1 MKRGF
6 TLIETIILA
15 GITTMALVALTNLF
29 ISFNAVN
36 GYQQA
41 FMAAGSAGTA
51 LNAFEAAILP
61 ADQVLSSHI
70 FSGVTYPSATTTLV
84 LELPAI
90 DASGAVIAGVYDY
103 IVFYSSSGTLYRLTQ
118 ASVQSARVSGI
129 KQLSTTLQ
137 ILSFT
142 YDNSDFT
149 KVSSVTIDIQTQA
162 AFKQQTVQNH
172 LREQVYLR
180 N

>member
-6 TLIETIILA
+6 TLVETIILS
-15 GITTMALVALTNLF
+15 GISAMALLALTNLF

-61 ADQVLSSHI
+61 ANQVLSSHT
-70 FSGVTYPSATTTLV
+70 FSGVAYSSATTTLV

-90 DASGAVIAGVYDY
+90 NASGTVIAGAYDY

-118 ASVQSARVSGI
+118 AHAQSTRVSGTQ
-129 KQLSTTLQ
+129 QLSTTLQ
-137 ILSFT
+137 TLSFT

-149 KVSSVTIDIQTQA
+149 KVTAVAIDIQTQA